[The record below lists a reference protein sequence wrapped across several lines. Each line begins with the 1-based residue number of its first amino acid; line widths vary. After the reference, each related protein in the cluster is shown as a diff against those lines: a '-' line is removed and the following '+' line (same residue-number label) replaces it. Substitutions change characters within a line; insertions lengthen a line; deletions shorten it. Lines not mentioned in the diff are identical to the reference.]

1 MNNHAALKNA
11 ELFRALDQTVVRDL
25 IKAAS
30 VRSIAKNRAIF
41 KQGDPPDHLFLV
53 SQGKFKMTS
62 LAKDGSQRTLRFMG
76 PGEIIG
82 CAAVFHHIPY
92 PATATATIDSIV
104 MSWTASQFEDLLR
117 RYFQLAANAL
127 SIVGGRTTE
136 MLQRLHEAATNT
148 VEQRVARAVVQ
159 LAIQISNPDPRSPV
173 QLRLS
178 RQDLAELSDTSL
190 FTVSRTIAAWS
201 RAQIVEGG
209 RQRITVRDLARLRQL
224 AEIQG

>member
-1 MNNHAALKNA
+1 MANHSALENA
-11 ELFRALDQTVVRDL
+11 PLFRALDQTVVRDL

-30 VRSIAKNRAIF
+30 VRSIANNRAIF
-41 KQGDPPDHLFLV
+41 KQGDRPDHLYLV
-53 SQGKFKMTS
+53 SQGKFKMAS

-82 CAAVFHHIPY
+82 CAAVFHQIPY

-104 MSWTASQFEDLLR
+104 MSWTASQFENLLH
-117 RYFQLAANAL
+117 RYPQLAANAL
-127 SIVGGRTTE
+127 SIIGGRTME

-148 VEQRVARAVVQ
+148 VVQRIARAVIQ
-159 LAIQISNPDPRSPV
+159 LADQTANPDPRSPV

-178 RQDLAELSDTSL
+178 RRDLAELSDTSL